1 MKKKFRPLSLQ
12 NTATRYKPRPAL
24 RESPSRMSMGHTGKF
39 IIIETTYPNLASAKK
54 LGEILLTKKLA
65 ACVQFF
71 SINSMYCWE
80 KKIEKNREILV
91 SIKSANSLYPEIEKI
106 IKEHHSYEIPQ
117 ILVNSLNQGS
127 KPYFDWIDS
136 NLKRGK

>member
-1 MKKKFRPLSLQ
+1 MKK
-12 NTATRYKPRPAL
+12 
-24 RESPSRMSMGHTGKF
+24 KF

-71 SINSMYCWE
+71 PIKSMYLWQ
-80 KKIEKNREILV
+80 KKIENSSEILV
-91 SIKSANSLYPEIEKI
+91 SIKSENSLYREIEKI

-117 ILVNSLNQGS
+117 ILTTQINQGS
-127 KPYFDWIDS
+127 TAYLNWINS
-136 NLKRGK
+136 NLKKGK